1 MTTNATL
8 TRRDFIKVTST
19 AGAGLVIGLYLPS
32 QAGLLFAQ
40 DVKDEFT
47 PNVWLKIDKRGAVS
61 ITVAKSDMGQ
71 GVRTALPMI
80 VAEELDA
87 DWKKVRV
94 EQAMAHPNAYG
105 SMGTGGSSS
114 VRTSWDKLRKAGAA
128 AREML
133 ISAAAQTWNV
143 DRSKCYAD
151 NGAIVYRTTGKKLTY
166 GDLVDTASKLP
177 VPDNPPLKERK
188 DFKIV
193 GKWIPQVDTKAKS
206 SGHAKYGIDVR
217 VPNMLYASLVR
228 CPVFGGKVA
237 SFDATA
243 AKAVSGVRDVVQ
255 IQQGVAVVATS
266 TWAALKG
273 RDALK
278 ITWDEGPN
286 AKLTSGQIHEMLV
299 EHSKHEGEVA
309 ETGGDVPKAMSEAT
323 NRLEVVYE
331 VPFLAHATM
340 EPLNC
345 VADVRADRCEI
356 WTGTQSAQSAQNE
369 TASFLGLPKEKV
381 DVHVMLLGGGFGRR
395 SDNDF
400 VSETVQISKAV
411 GAPVR
416 LLWSREDDTQHDE
429 YRPVSMHKLRGAV
442 DRKGKLV
449 AWNHRLVAPSIAKQH
464 WPDRVKGLDRGAIE
478 CAVEMPY
485 EIPNVL
491 VDFVLA
497 ETPIP
502 IWWWRSVYASQNV
515 YAVESFID
523 ELAVAAKQ
531 NPYQFRM
538 EMLEKSPRMKKVVET
553 VASKAGWGKPLP
565 KGHAHGIACSLS
577 FGTYVAEV
585 AEVSVNDGEV
595 RVHKVHAAVDC
606 GIAVAPNTLTY
617 NVEGAIVYG
626 LTAALKGKITIDA
639 GRVQQGSFDDYP
651 LLTIDEMP
659 EVEVHIVD
667 SGEALGGIG
676 EPGLPP
682 IAPAICNAIF
692 AATGKRIRELPIK
705 I

>member
-1 MTTNATL
+1 MTLNATL

-40 DVKDEFT
+40 ETKGEFT
-47 PNVWLKIDKRGAVS
+47 PNVWLKIDKAGAVS

-71 GVRTALPMI
+71 GIRTSLPMI

-87 DWKKVRV
+87 DWKTVRV
-94 EQAMAHPNAYG
+94 EQAMAHPTAYG

-114 VRTSWDKLRKAGAA
+114 VRTSWDKLRRAGAA

-133 ISAAAQTWNV
+133 ISAAALTWSV
-143 DRSKCYAD
+143 DRSRCYAE
-151 NGAIVYRTTGKKLTY
+151 NGVVHHRPTGRKLAY
-166 GDLVDTASKLP
+166 GELVDAASKLP
-177 VPDNPPLKERK
+177 VPDNPPLKEPK
-188 DFKIV
+188 DFTIV

-206 SGHAKYGIDVR
+206 SGQAKYGIDVR
-217 VPNMLYASLVR
+217 VPGMLYATLVR

-237 SFDATA
+237 SFDGSA
-243 AKAVSGVRDVVQ
+243 AKAIAGVRDVVQ
-255 IQQGVAVVATS
+255 VQQGVAVVASS

-278 ITWDEGPN
+278 VNWDEGPN
-286 AKLTSGQIHEMLV
+286 AKLASSQIHEMLV

-309 ETGGDVPKAMSEAT
+309 EKEGDVQKSMSEASK
-323 NRLEVVYE
+323 RIEAVYE

-340 EPLNC
+340 EPLNA

-369 TASFLGLPKEKV
+369 TAAFLGLPKEKV

-400 VSETVQISKAV
+400 VSEAVQISKAV

-429 YRPVSMHKLRGAV
+429 YRPVSMHKLRGAIGA
-442 DRKGKLV
+442 KGELL
-449 AWNHRLVAPSIAKQH
+449 AWNHRLIAPSIATQH
-464 WPDRVKGLDRGAIE
+464 WPDRLKGLDRGAIE

-497 ETPIP
+497 STPIP

-515 YAVESFID
+515 FAVESFVD
-523 ELAVAAKQ
+523 ELAAAAKKD
-531 NPYQFRM
+531 PYQFRM
-538 EMLEKSPRMKKVVET
+538 EMLDKSPRMKKVVET
-553 VASKAGWGKPLP
+553 AAAKAGWGKSLP
-565 KGHAHGIACSLS
+565 KGHSHGIACSLS
-577 FGTYVAEV
+577 FGSYVAEV
-585 AEVSVNDGEV
+585 AEVSVNEGEV

-606 GIAVAPNTLTY
+606 GRAVSPNTMTY

-651 LLTIDEMP
+651 LLAIDEMP
-659 EVEVHIVD
+659 EVEVHIVESD
-667 SGEALGGIG
+667 GALGGIG

-682 IAPAICNAIF
+682 IAPAACNAIF
-692 AATGKRIRELPIK
+692 AATGKRVRELPIK
-705 I
+705 V